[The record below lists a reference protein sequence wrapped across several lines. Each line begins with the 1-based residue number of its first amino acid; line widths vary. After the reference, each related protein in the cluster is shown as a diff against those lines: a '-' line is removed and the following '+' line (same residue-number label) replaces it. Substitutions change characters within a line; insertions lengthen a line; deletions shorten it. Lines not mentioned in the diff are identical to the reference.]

1 MSRIVIVGAS
11 LAGIRAAEALRREGH
26 DGEIVLLGA
35 EPHPPYDRPPL
46 SKQLLAGQM
55 TRDQLELRVDPGLEA
70 ELRLSTRAVGL
81 DVDRR
86 KVMTDLGEP
95 VPFDGLV
102 VATGAHPRTLPGLA
116 ALAGLEGVVMLRTVE
131 DGLTLRR
138 AFDARPRV
146 VVVGA
151 GFIGSEVA
159 ATAHGL
165 GLEVTV
171 VEALPVPMVRA
182 IGIEL
187 GQRCGRLH
195 LDHGVDLRLGV
206 GVTGLLGNGHVEG
219 VQLENGTVI
228 AADLVVIGVGVA
240 PTTDWLEGSGLDLV
254 DGLRCDQ
261 WCRAL
266 SGGRPVPTVVGAGDV
281 ARWDHPLFGEAV
293 RVEHWTN
300 AVEQGHSA
308 AAALLRGEQA
318 PPFAP
323 VPYFWSDQYETK
335 IQFVGRPGP
344 ELRVVEGSVDDDRF
358 VVAFGREDRLVGALS
373 FNRPARI
380 MRYRALIAEGSA
392 FPPPTPPDQQVRD
405 AGAPGS
411 GAG

>member
-1 MSRIVIVGAS
+1 LVRQGAVVNRIVIVGAS

-26 DGEIVLLGA
+26 DGQIILLGA

-46 SKQLLAGQM
+46 SKQLLAGRM
-55 TRDQLELRVDPGLEA
+55 TREQLELRVDPGVDA
-70 ELRLSTRAVGL
+70 ELRLSTRAIGL
-81 DVDRR
+81 DLAEQ
-86 KVMTDLGEP
+86 KVIIDSGQQ
-95 VPFDGLV
+95 VPFDALI
-102 VATGAHPRTLPGLA
+102 VATGAHPRTLPGLPP
-116 ALAGLEGVVMLRTVE
+116 LEGVVMLRTVE
-131 DGLTLRR
+131 DGLILRQ
-138 AFDARPRV
+138 AFDTKPRI

-165 GLEVTV
+165 GLDVTV

-182 IGIEL
+182 IGIDL
-187 GQRCGRLH
+187 GRRCGRLH

-206 GVTGLLGNGHVEG
+206 GVTGLVGNGRVEG
-219 VQLENGTVI
+219 VRLEDATVI
-228 AADLVVIGVGVA
+228 PADVVVVGVGVA
-240 PTTDWLEGSGLDLV
+240 PTTGWLEGSGLDLA

-266 SGGRPVPTVVGAGDV
+266 TAGRPVPTVVGAGDV

-308 AAALLRGEQA
+308 ATALLRGEDA

-344 ELRVVEGSVDDDRF
+344 DMRVVEGSLDDDRF

-373 FNRPARI
+373 FNRAARI
-380 MRYRALIAEGSA
+380 MRYRALIAAGSG
-392 FPPPTPPDQQVRD
+392 FPPEPP
-405 AGAPGS
+405 S
-411 GAG
+411 G